1 MSCRCNNNGWGGGCG
16 CQGTVQFAPPPCN
29 PNFPTTCS
37 PLGIGNIQRV
47 VGEDSSSCK
56 YTVPTFSAKSLL
68 SYNSDTGLIN
78 WADGSSGN
86 PISLPNLQTGLTTY
100 LAGINSSGNLAT
112 NTRWYSDS
120 SNTGIRLNSSSD
132 TFIIQTPDGSGG
144 FNTELSVNST
154 TIDAGDNKISIGS
167 QTVYLPNIPTKIT
180 QYVAGI
186 DSNGNLATN
195 QTWYSDSTNCAVRT
209 NSNVGGFIVQ
219 TPNGSGGFNSQLQV
233 NAGNIDSKANPISN
247 AKSLTVNDN
256 GYVSIGSRTE
266 TSRNVSN
273 VTLLGFTNNH
283 GYGIYLEPT
292 ADPATPIA
300 FANASGSIVGS
311 ISTSSSATAFNTSSD
326 YRLKENQVPITNGLA
341 RIENLPVYQFNWKN
355 EPYGPKVDGFF
366 AHEAQAIVPESVTGN
381 KDAVDNDGKPIYQ
394 AIDQSKLVPLLV
406 AAVKELKAIT
416 DAQAITIASLQQSIT
431 NTNS

>member
-1 MSCRCNNNGWGGGCG
+1 MSCGCNNNGWGGGCG

-29 PNFPTTCS
+29 PNFPTTCT
-37 PLGIGNIQRV
+37 PLGAGNIQRV
-47 VGEDSSSCK
+47 IGEDSASCK

-100 LAGINSSGNLAT
+100 VTGINPSGKLSI
-112 NTRWYSDS
+112 NTSWYSDLL
-120 SNTGIRLNSSSD
+120 NTSVRLNSSSGV
-132 TFIIQTPDGSGG
+132 FNVQTPDGSGG

-154 TIDAGDNKISIGS
+154 SINAGANAI
-167 QTVYLPNIPTKIT
+167 N
-180 QYVAGI
+180 
-186 DSNGNLATN
+186 
-195 QTWYSDSTNCAVRT
+195 
-209 NSNVGGFIVQ
+209 NVG
-219 TPNGSGGFNSQLQV
+219 
-233 NAGNIDSKANPISN
+233 
-247 AKSLTVNDN
+247 SLTVNNN

-266 TSRNVSN
+266 TTRSVSN
-273 VTLLGFTNNH
+273 ITLLGFTNSH
-283 GYGIYLEPT
+283 GYGIYFEPT
-292 ADPATPIA
+292 ADPATPIG
-300 FANASGSIVGS
+300 FFNSSGSVVGT
-311 ISTSSSATAFNTSSD
+311 IYTTSSSTAYNTSSD

-341 RIENLPVYQFNWKN
+341 RIENLPVYQFNWKTD
-355 EPYGPKVDGFF
+355 PSGAKVDGFF
-366 AHEAQAIVPESVTGN
+366 AHEAQAVVPESVTGK

-416 DAQAITIASLQQSIT
+416 DAQSVTIASLQQSIT